1 LSGYAKKSPSVYEQ
15 GNADAEENLD
25 ALNNL
30 LQSGGR
36 NYFTK
41 KWWSHDVVEMIQPL
55 HLAYTQRAS
64 WLAEKSS
71 KHKSKFETD

>member
-36 NYFTK
+36 NYFKK
-41 KWWSHDVVEMIQPL
+41 KWWSHDVV
-55 HLAYTQRAS
+55 
-64 WLAEKSS
+64 
-71 KHKSKFETD
+71 

>member
-1 LSGYAKKSPSVYEQ
+1 MSR
-15 GNADAEENLD
+15 DAEENLD

-36 NYFTK
+36 NYFKK